1 MIGGEFEIQAMPRLT
16 GQAPLPGA
24 SASGRTALYQLLR
37 QLGCCRRVWLPDY
50 LCPTVSQAV
59 DKAGYCR
66 RYYSLTETLS
76 PNLDTI
82 GASGDDIILVVNYF
96 GMTDCRPVILSL
108 RDAFPGVLILE
119 DDVQAWY
126 AFDAGTEAD
135 YAFTSLRKTFAV
147 PDGGLIRRR
156 DGTSLSLDLPEEN
169 HFAALKIEGAMQK
182 ARRSPDTD
190 DRIYLRML
198 EAAEQQIDD
207 AYETAMSAAGQR
219 LWTAVDT
226 AEVARRRR
234 SNALQLTEGLRRIG
248 IEPLLTP
255 AEDEV
260 PLFLPI
266 RTARRDELRRHLF
279 ANEVYCPIHWPAT
292 SGNPYPAGDLD
303 GQELSLIVDQRYG
316 AADMDRMLNLIDE
329 LL

>member
-1 MIGGEFEIQAMPRLT
+1 MIGGEFEIQAMPRPT
-16 GQAPLPGA
+16 GQAPIPGA
-24 SASGRTALYQLLR
+24 CASGRTALYQLLR

-50 LCPTVSQAV
+50 LCPSVSQAV

-66 RYYSLTETLS
+66 RYYSLTEDLR

-96 GMTDCRPVILSL
+96 GMTDCRPAICSL
-108 RDAFPGVLILE
+108 REALPDVLILE

-156 DGTSLSLDLPEEN
+156 DGTSLSLNLPEEN
-169 HFAALKIEGAMQK
+169 RFAALKIEGAMLK

-207 AYETAMSAAGQR
+207 AYEAAMSAAGQR
-219 LWTAVDT
+219 LWAAMDT
-226 AEVARRRR
+226 AEVARCRR

-255 AEDEV
+255 TEDEV

-279 ANEVYCPIHWPAT
+279 AHEVYCPNHWPAT
-292 SGNPYPAGDLD
+292 SGSPYPSGDL
-303 GQELSLIVDQRYG
+303 GGKELSLIVDQRYG

-329 LL
+329 IL